1 MTLTSVLT
9 LPGRPES
16 ARAAREF
23 TAACMPGCP
32 AVYEAMLCTDELVTN
47 AVQHSRSGLPGGQ
60 ITVRVET
67 RPGEWLRVDV
77 EDQGPRLRAVPDDP
91 GEAGELAE
99 HGRGLDLVAVL
110 ASETGAGTG
119 LRWFRMAWDL
129 SAQACVPAPRPPRL
143 TAAELRRNGVLDRAG
158 GMCECG
164 GRCGRRVTAAGT
176 GRRPATRC
184 TSWRPTR
191 PGPPPPR
198 RCPPPTSSRCARPAW
213 PDVTGSPDGPPNRPT
228 PEPDALFAVPAPR
241 GIPEAGDDQRNR
253 DCLPAAFRP
262 AVQARPALC
271 RVDGP
276 DRAVPPGRAR
286 GRARRPPDWPWSARP
301 GSAGSWPGAGPA
313 AGPGSGRSSGR
324 AGTPASARCAG

>member
-67 RPGEWLRVDV
+67 WPGEWLRVDV
-77 EDQGPRLRAVPDDP
+77 EDQGPRLRAVPDNP

-99 HGRGLDLVAVL
+99 HGRGLALVAVL
-110 ASETGAGTG
+110 AGETGAGTG

-129 SAQACVPAPRPPRL
+129 SPQACVPAPRPPRL
-143 TAAELRRNGVLDRAG
+143 TAAELRRNEVLDRAG

-164 GRCGRRVTAAGT
+164 GRCGRPGHRCGYGEAPGYPLYVVAADPARAAAAAALPAADLVALCPACLAGRDRVAGRAAASAG
-176 GRRPATRC
+176 
-184 TSWRPTR
+184 
-191 PGPPPPR
+191 
-198 RCPPPTSSRCARPAW
+198 
-213 PDVTGSPDGPPNRPT
+213 
-228 PEPDALFAVPAPR
+228 PEPDALFAVPAPP
-241 GIPEAGDDQRNR
+241 GIPG
-253 DCLPAAFRP
+253 
-262 AVQARPALC
+262 
-271 RVDGP
+271 
-276 DRAVPPGRAR
+276 GRR
-286 GRARRPPDWPWSARP
+286 
-301 GSAGSWPGAGPA
+301 
-313 AGPGSGRSSGR
+313 
-324 AGTPASARCAG
+324 

>member
-9 LPGRPES
+9 LPGRPGS

-32 AVYEAMLCTDELVTN
+32 TVYEAMLCTDELVTN

-99 HGRGLDLVAVL
+99 HGRGLALVAVL
-110 ASETGAGTG
+110 ADETGAGIG
-119 LRWFRMAWDL
+119 LRWFRMAWD
-129 SAQACVPAPRPPRL
+129 AQACVPAPRPPRPPRPPRL

-164 GRCGRRVTAAGT
+164 GRCGRPGHRCGYGEAPGYPLYVVAADPARAAAAAAALPASELVALCPACLAGRDRVAGRAADS
-176 GRRPATRC
+176 A
-184 TSWRPTR
+184 
-191 PGPPPPR
+191 
-198 RCPPPTSSRCARPAW
+198 
-213 PDVTGSPDGPPNRPT
+213 V
-228 PEPDALFAVPAPR
+228 PEPDALFAVPAP
-241 GIPEAGDDQRNR
+241 
-253 DCLPAAFRP
+253 
-262 AVQARPALC
+262 
-271 RVDGP
+271 
-276 DRAVPPGRAR
+276 
-286 GRARRPPDWPWSARP
+286 
-301 GSAGSWPGAGPA
+301 
-313 AGPGSGRSSGR
+313 
-324 AGTPASARCAG
+324 GTPGGRR